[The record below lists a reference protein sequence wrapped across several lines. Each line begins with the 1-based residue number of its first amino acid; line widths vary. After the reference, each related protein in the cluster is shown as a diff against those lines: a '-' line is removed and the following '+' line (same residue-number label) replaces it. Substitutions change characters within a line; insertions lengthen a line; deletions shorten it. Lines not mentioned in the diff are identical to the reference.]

1 MVFLSLHSIQSYMNQ
16 YLFFL
21 FLLGFI
27 LTGCSKSNIPA
38 CISKKITA
46 FEKESCSQGAQVEQ
60 YLFQSKTVFV
70 FQPGNCGADM
80 AAHVVDSN
88 CIDLGF
94 LGGIMG
100 NTKINGEEFS
110 QAKLIKTTWKKK

>member
-1 MVFLSLHSIQSYMNQ
+1 MYHSLFFLSLIG
-16 YLFFL
+16 FFL
-21 FLLGFI
+21 
-27 LTGCSKSNIPA
+27 TSCSKSHIPV
-38 CISKKITA
+38 CINKRIIS

-88 CIDLGF
+88 CADLGF

>member
-1 MVFLSLHSIQSYMNQ
+1 MNQFLFFLSLI
-16 YLFFL
+16 
-21 FLLGFI
+21 GFI
-27 LTGCSKSNIPA
+27 LSSCSNSKIPA
-38 CISKKITA
+38 CINKRIIS
-46 FEKESCSQGAQVEQ
+46 FEKEACSEGAQVEQ

-88 CIDLGF
+88 CTDLGF

-110 QAKLIKTTWKKK
+110 QARLIKTTWKKK

>member
-1 MVFLSLHSIQSYMNQ
+1 IQSYMNQ

-46 FEKESCSQGAQVEQ
+46 FEKEACSQGAQVEQ

-88 CIDLGF
+88 CADLGF